1 MSRPQERAV
10 GAVIFVMMLGAD
22 RAGGSRALA
31 DRARWP
37 TAVGVALFPVTY
49 LFLVVF
55 AWYGPYNTLC
65 ELRDAPIVGAGE
77 GVVHREHVDVG
88 AGAEGHAIEG
98 GGAERGVR
106 AREGERDRE
115 RGARRD
121 RLRRRFRA
129 RQKPEPEHSARP
141 GVRIGEEAPG
151 EMKPFLTS
159 VLPLLRRGL
168 PLGAL
173 ALALLVG
180 PARAGAESV
189 APAAAPAPAAAGDPI
204 PTLERALAY
213 VQARLGS
220 GNDGSGNNGAGND
233 GAGAA
238 AAYHVAYALTERR
251 AVTLQGTHGA
261 TAGVARDHD
270 RMADVDVRVGSMAL
284 DNTHKIRDASWWSEE
299 SRPTLIA
306 PLTDTGTALYELL
319 LRGTDDLYRAARRR
333 LIKVR
338 ANTAVKVEREDL
350 SDDFSAAPKVVDIGA
365 LPPLAIDEE
374 KWGAWVK
381 DASALYLRY
390 PSVHDSAVQIVA
402 SDNRRWLAT
411 NEGTR
416 IADGRYHLRVATW
429 ATTTADDGMKLQVYD
444 YVDVASVD
452 HLPDRTKLLAMVQGA
467 AERLTELRSAPLVEP
482 YAGPAILRGRAAGV
496 FFHEIFG
503 HRIEGHRQ
511 KDEDEG
517 QTFTSRVGQPILP
530 AFLSVVDDP
539 TLSHLGD
546 IDLNGAYRYDD
557 EGVPAQRVTLVE
569 KGILRN
575 FLLSRSPIA
584 NFPTS
589 NGHGRRQP
597 GNAVVARQGNLMVE
611 AAQTIPYAA
620 LRARLLDEVRK
631 QGKPFGLVFDDISGG
646 FTFTGRAEVN
656 AFSVQPVTV
665 WKVFPDGR
673 PDQLVRG
680 VDLIGTPLTTFAR
693 IMAAADD
700 RDVFNGMC
708 GAESGWV
715 PVSASSPSL
724 LVGEVEV
731 QRHEK
736 ENDRPPLLVAPVVPA
751 APTSAPVGTR

>member
-1 MSRPQERAV
+1 MTTP
-10 GAVIFVMMLGAD
+10 
-22 RAGGSRALA
+22 
-31 DRARWP
+31 
-37 TAVGVALFPVTY
+37 
-49 LFLVVF
+49 
-55 AWYGPYNTLC
+55 
-65 ELRDAPIVGAGE
+65 
-77 GVVHREHVDVG
+77 
-88 AGAEGHAIEG
+88 
-98 GGAERGVR
+98 
-106 AREGERDRE
+106 
-115 RGARRD
+115 
-121 RLRRRFRA
+121 
-129 RQKPEPEHSARP
+129 
-141 GVRIGEEAPG
+141 
-151 EMKPFLTS
+151 LTS
-159 VLPLLRRGL
+159 LLHLLRGGL

-173 ALALLVG
+173 ALTVALV
-180 PARAGAESV
+180 PAFAGADTV
-189 APAAAPAPAAAGDPI
+189 PTRVDAPPTATSAPPDPL
-204 PTLERALAY
+204 PTLERALDY
-213 VQARLGS
+213 VKKGLGS
-220 GNDGSGNNGAGND
+220 GEDG
-233 GAGAA
+233 
-238 AAYHVAYALTERR
+238 AYHVAYALTERR

-261 TAGVARDHD
+261 MAGTSHEHHRI
-270 RMADVDVRVGSMAL
+270 ADVDVRVGSMAL
-284 DNTHKIRDASWWSEE
+284 DNTHKIRDASWWSEVQ
-299 SRPTLIA
+299 RPTLIA
-306 PLTDTGTALYELL
+306 PLADTGTALYELL
-319 LRGTDDLYRAARRR
+319 LRGTDDLYRGARRR

-338 ANTAVKVEREDL
+338 ANTAVKVEREDR
-350 SDDFSAAPKVVDIGA
+350 SDDFSPAPTPVDIA
-365 LPPLAIDEE
+365 VRPPLQIDEAA
-374 KWGAWVK
+374 WSAWVR

-390 PSVHDSAVQIVA
+390 PAVHDSAVQVVA
-402 SDNRRWLAT
+402 TDERRWLAT

-452 HLPDRTKLLAMVQGA
+452 HLPDRARLIAMVQGA
-467 AERLTELRSAPLVEP
+467 AERLTELRGAALVEP

-503 HRIEGHRQ
+503 HRVEGHRQ

-539 TLSHLGD
+539 TIASLGD

-557 EGVPAQRVTLVE
+557 EGVPSERVSLVE
-569 KGILRN
+569 RGVLRN
-575 FLLSRSPIA
+575 FLLSRSPVA
-584 NFPTS
+584 GFPRS

-611 AAQTIPYAA
+611 AHQTVPYAT
-620 LRARLLDEVRK
+620 LRAKLLEEVRK

-646 FTFTGRAEVN
+646 FTFTGRAEPN

-693 IMAAADD
+693 ILAAADD
-700 RDVFNGMC
+700 RDVFNGVC

-736 ENDRPPLLVAPVVPA
+736 ENDRPPLLVAPVVTP
-751 APTSAPVGTR
+751 